1 MTIQATL
8 VEQAHEQIRAF
19 LADSELEWE
28 TGARDGEYI
37 VTLPG
42 ERKLRTV
49 TSLLVGAKALTT
61 TAFVIRH
68 PDENTANFYAHLL
81 RRNLKMASVAYS
93 IDGTG
98 DVYVGGRVPLV
109 AVDATYLDDVLG
121 AVLDAA
127 DAPFNDLL
135 VLGFLS
141 SMKREWDWRVKR
153 GESTQNLA
161 AFEHLL
167 DT

>member
-1 MTIQATL
+1 MTGSAAL
-8 VEQAHEQIRAF
+8 VEHAHTTIREF
-19 LADSELEWE
+19 LSESELEWE

-109 AVDATYLDDVLG
+109 AVDETYLDDVLG

-127 DAPFNDLL
+127 DTPFNDLL

-141 SMKREWDWRVKR
+141 SMKREWDWRIKR
-153 GESTQNLA
+153 GESTRNLE
-161 AFEHLL
+161 AFTHLL
-167 DT
+167 DP

>member
-1 MTIQATL
+1 MVSGAL
-8 VEQAHEQIRAF
+8 VERTHDVIKEF
-19 LADSELEWE
+19 LTDSQLEWE
-28 TGARDGEYI
+28 GGARDGEYI

-42 ERKLRTV
+42 ECKLRTV

-98 DVYVGGRVPLV
+98 DVYVGGRVPL
-109 AVDATYLDDVLG
+109 AGVDATYLDDVLG

-127 DAPFNDLL
+127 DTPFNDLL

-141 SMKREWDWRVKR
+141 SMQREWDWRVKR
-153 GESTQNLA
+153 GESTRNLE
-161 AFEHLL
+161 AFTHLL

>member
-1 MTIQATL
+1 MVSGAL
-8 VEQAHEQIRAF
+8 VERTHSLIKQF
-19 LADSELEWE
+19 LVDSQLEWE
-28 TGARDGEYI
+28 GGARDGEYI

-42 ERKLRTV
+42 ECKLRTV

-98 DVYVGGRVPLV
+98 DVYVGGRVPL
-109 AVDATYLDDVLG
+109 AGVDATYLDDVLG

-141 SMKREWDWRVKR
+141 SMQREWDWRVKR
-153 GESTQNLA
+153 GEPTHNLE
-161 AFEHLL
+161 AFRHLL